1 MENTPLMQLDLTHAH
16 IGIQVKNLG
25 SATDELNRLFG
36 FTFAEPATPEIHV
49 DVADGSTETLTG
61 SLTVTRQG
69 PPFIEVSEDN
79 PESAVFRTNAG
90 EDISFHHLGFWVD
103 DLQAHIDE
111 LVAAGYPIEGAG
123 LNDFGEY
130 RYSYHIVKGL
140 RIELADLRVRDPFEE
155 WGCIGKPDMKALFH
169 PGS

>member
-1 MENTPLMQLDLTHAH
+1 MKLDLSHAH
-16 IGIQVKNLG
+16 IGIQVENLD
-25 SATDELNRLFG
+25 SATQELNRLFG
-36 FTFAEPATPEIHV
+36 FTFAEPASPDIQV
-49 DVADGSTETLTG
+49 DVPGSSIREALSG

-69 PPFIEVSEDN
+69 PPFIEVSQDD
-79 PESAVFRTNAG
+79 PESKIFRTNPG
-90 EDISFHHLGFWVD
+90 EQISFHHLGFWVD
-103 DLQAHIDE
+103 NLQAHIDE

-130 RYSYHIVKGL
+130 RYSYHIVQGL

-155 WGCIGKPDMKALFH
+155 WGCIGKPNMKALFH